1 MVSILITDAKLVCA
15 EWSNTEK
22 KKHIATNL
30 CAISFNHHLST
41 VLDDEA
47 ELNAVIGTAFSQ
59 LIEIIPLNGRD
70 VTIGVHQ
77 ELLLEEIVT
86 VNDELHIDDLYD
98 YFIWRQNQKW
108 GKTFHKDYSLFAQ
121 NYPENP
127 NQYFVNE
134 CPTHLIEIIKLTV
147 SELSAQPIWMGP
159 EHILFLETSNHRS
172 VYIFEENNLYRF
184 LHRGQN
190 GIASGKLRF
199 LAGGFKLLEESK
211 TMTIADIFNTENN
224 IIIVDNLSENKLSRW
239 APYDHNIMDHSNEV
253 VIEGVFIPE
262 ETTSR
267 ELNSLTRLI
276 IHDDHE
282 SNMNYFRQ
290 NNITM
295 WKPQEVQVKKEK
307 SHNVEK
313 KITTLRKKNEKSTL
327 RLNKQISSF
336 ISVIIALLF
345 VGLIYLNSRDSSQP
359 DLNPVPFVQDTL
371 QSNIHMSEMSELTK
385 ANGQLLSLIEILGKQ
400 DIKNI
405 TSLKLQDGVLV
416 IETDSSLDISEKD
429 TVDQEYIEKNI
440 IGLNVESLFIPK
452 QINWVSVDS
461 AVKDIHSHFP
471 TARFYIPQAKSSKF
485 RPLMIRTV
493 SNFPPQKLIDY
504 IATFADN
511 IRFNKLIIER
521 QEDQLQFSTVFYLSV
536 LDSTK

>member
-1 MVSILITDAKLVCA
+1 VVSILITDAKLVCA

-30 CAISFNHHLST
+30 CAVSFNHPLLS

-77 ELLLEEIVT
+77 DLLFEEILT
-86 VNDELHIDDLYD
+86 VNEELHVDDLYE
-98 YFIWRQNQKW
+98 YFIWRQNNKW

-121 NYPENP
+121 IYPENP
-127 NQYFVNE
+127 NQYFITE

-159 EHILFLETSNHRS
+159 EHVLYLETCNHRS
-172 VYIFEENNLYRF
+172 VFIFEENNQYRF
-184 LHRGQN
+184 LHRGKN

-199 LAGGFKLLEESK
+199 LAGDIKLLEESK

-224 IIIVDNLSENKLSRW
+224 MIIVDNLSENKLSRW
-239 APYDHNIMDHSNEV
+239 APYHHNIMNPSNEV

-262 ETTSR
+262 ETNSR

-282 SNMNYFRQ
+282 SNMNFFRQ
-290 NNITM
+290 NIITM
-295 WKPQEVQVKKEK
+295 WKPQEVQEKKGK
-307 SHNVEK
+307 SHNVEN
-313 KITTLRKKNEKSTL
+313 KITTLQKKKEKSTL
-327 RLNKQISSF
+327 RLNKQISSI
-336 ISVIIALLF
+336 ISVTIALLF

-359 DLNPVPFVQDTL
+359 DLNLVPFVQDTL
-371 QSNIHMSEMSELTK
+371 QSDIHMPEISELTK
-385 ANGQLLSLIEILGKQ
+385 ANGQLLSLIEILGTQ

-405 TSLKLQDGVLV
+405 TSLKLQEGILV
-416 IETDSSLDISEKD
+416 IETDSFLFISGKD
-429 TVDQEYIEKNI
+429 TGNQEHIEKNI
-440 IGLNVESLFIPK
+440 KELNVESLFISK
-452 QINWVSVDS
+452 QMNWVSADS

-471 TARFYIPQAKSSKF
+471 TARFYIPQTKSSKF

-493 SNFPPQKLIDY
+493 SNYPPQKLIDY
-504 IATFADN
+504 IATIADN
-511 IRFNKLIIER
+511 IRFNKLIIKR
-521 QEDQLQFSTVFYLSV
+521 QEDQSQFSTVFYLSV